1 MQEYRVICK
10 SDRGFLNAVLA
21 AAREDT
27 MLEIKE
33 SQREIVIPEFEA
45 YRTGIPEIRKIL
57 KSRDVMLRAQY
68 FTYGDYDYIMKEDI
82 SSVDTGTSGNLKKID
97 TGYQQGAFMNA
108 YVPVKGGD
116 RVYIYNNYRIIFKGP
131 NRVPT
136 LRYKPVYTK
145 KQPVDLSI
153 KELIDV
159 YHGYA
164 WQFGL
169 DGDKLEELKV
179 MCKLLPKLVRYSP

>member
-1 MQEYRVICK
+1 
-10 SDRGFLNAVLA
+10 
-21 AAREDT
+21 

-33 SQREIVIPEFEA
+33 SNRELVIPEFEA

-116 RVYIYNNYRIIFKGP
+116 RVYIYNNYRIIFKGL

>member
-1 MQEYRVICK
+1 MQEYRIICK

-27 MLEIKE
+27 MLEINE
-33 SQREIVIPEFEA
+33 SIRELVIPEFEA
-45 YRTGIPEIRKIL
+45 YRTGLPEIRKIL
-57 KSRDVMLRAQY
+57 KPHDVMLRARY
-68 FTYGDYDYIMKEDI
+68 FTYGDCDYTVKADI
-82 SSVDTGTSGNLKKID
+82 CPVDTGTSGNLKKID
-97 TGYQQGAFMNA
+97 TGYQQGAFMDA

-116 RVYIYNNYRIIFKGP
+116 QVYIYNDFRIVFLGP
-131 NRVPT
+131 DRVPT

-169 DGDKLEELKV
+169 DGDKLEELKA
-179 MCKLLPKLVRYSP
+179 MCKLLPKLVKYSL

>member
-10 SDRGFLNAVLA
+10 SERGFLNAVLA

-33 SQREIVIPEFEA
+33 SSRELVIPEFEA
-45 YRTGIPEIRKIL
+45 YRTGLPEIRKIL

-82 SSVDTGTSGNLKKID
+82 SPVDTGTSGNLNKID
-97 TGYQQGAFMNA
+97 TGYQNGAFMNA

-116 RVYIYNNYRIIFKGP
+116 RVYIYNNFRIIFKDPG
-131 NRVPT
+131 RVPT
-136 LRYKPVYTK
+136 LRYKPVYSN
-145 KQPVDLSI
+145 QSPVLMSI
-153 KELIDV
+153 RELIEV
-159 YHGYA
+159 NHGNTYY
-164 WQFGL
+164 FGSNPDRL
-169 DGDKLEELKV
+169 LELKV

>member
-33 SQREIVIPEFEA
+33 SQRELVIPEFEA
-45 YRTGIPEIRKIL
+45 YRTGIPEIRKVL
-57 KSRDVMLRAQY
+57 KRNDVMLRAQY
-68 FTYGDYDYIMKEDI
+68 FDYSDNNYTIKDETSLI
-82 SSVDTGTSGNLKKID
+82 STGTAGNLRKID
-97 TGYQQGAFMNA
+97 TAYRKGAYLNSYLFLSA
-108 YVPVKGGD
+108 VD
-116 RVYIYNNYRIIFKGP
+116 RAYIYNDFRIVFLGNDRI
-131 NRVPT
+131 PT
-136 LRYKPVYTK
+136 LRYKPTYTK
-145 KQPVDLSI
+145 RQPVDLSI
-153 KELIDV
+153 REFIEV

-169 DGDKLEELKV
+169 DNNRLEELKAL
-179 MCKLLPKLVRYSP
+179 CRLLPKLVKYSP

>member
-10 SDRGFLNAVLA
+10 SERGFLNAVLA

-45 YRTGIPEIRKIL
+45 YRTGIPEIKKIL
-57 KSRDVMLRAQY
+57 KRNDVMLRAQY
-68 FTYGDYDYIMKEDI
+68 FSYGDYNFTMKEDLNLM
-82 SSVDTGTSGNLKKID
+82 STGTSGNLKKID
-97 TGYQQGAFMNA
+97 TAYQNGAYLNA

-116 RVYIYNNYRIIFKGP
+116 RIYIYNDFRIVFLGP
-131 NRVPT
+131 DRVPT
-136 LRYKPVYTK
+136 LRYKPVYTR

-164 WQFGL
+164 WHFGL